1 MALTLN
7 MVIQIIT
14 CRYISSL
21 SLLRSAFISF
31 SIGLFAVVLTET
43 SVFLNDSSLPFNEF
57 ASLLITNLAIYSIFG
72 YWYLIFITMSHIA
85 LRTQM
90 VIEIHNSKA
99 GLSME
104 EILNRYNSKDIL
116 EKRISRLINNRQLI
130 YRDKKYFIGKSGILW
145 YANLLKLMR
154 FIILGEK
161 GEFDFGTD

>member
-1 MALTLN
+1 
-7 MVIQIIT
+7 
-14 CRYISSL
+14 
-21 SLLRSAFISF
+21 
-31 SIGLFAVVLTET
+31 
-43 SVFLNDSSLPFNEF
+43 
-57 ASLLITNLAIYSIFG
+57 
-72 YWYLIFITMSHIA
+72 
-85 LRTQM
+85 M

-145 YANLLKLMR
+145 YAKLLKLMR